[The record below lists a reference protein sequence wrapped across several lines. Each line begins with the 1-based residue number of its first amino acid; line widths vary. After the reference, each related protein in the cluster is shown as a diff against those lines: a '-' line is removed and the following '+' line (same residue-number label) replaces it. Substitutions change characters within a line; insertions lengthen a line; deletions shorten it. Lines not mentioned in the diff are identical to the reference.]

1 MASKRQMLL
10 DQFFG
15 NRGTPA
21 KKSRKEPEE
30 KKEKEKLAREKAKP
44 SREKEKP
51 TRGRKKNLNTSRA
64 SARIERADS
73 DDIQVIEEMEEIEEM
88 NDIDTQNSPASRHVE
103 YFEDARSDAKREN
116 KSSTFDLK
124 NYKCKVKYS
133 QLVRPVVSN
142 FDDSHSQSTSQ
153 LHESTQEQVNY
164 KRFRKAPQGRV
175 NPLNLNATMTLPP
188 NESYVPL
195 HPVKPHRRIIGDKE
209 AQNEEFFLNFLFQ
222 SISMKRKI
230 FAYLELDQSKPY
242 DSKKNCWIPDAE
254 EGYIEGEI
262 KGPGPKADLVIV
274 KVADKEVWIFGFGNF

>member
-30 KKEKEKLAREKAKP
+30 KKEKEKLVREKEKP

-51 TRGRKKNLNTSRA
+51 ARGRNKNLNTSRA

-73 DDIQVIEEMEEIEEM
+73 DDIQVIEEMEEM

-103 YFEDARSDAKREN
+103 YFEDARSEAKREN

-124 NYKCKVKYS
+124 NYKCKMKYS
-133 QLVRPVVSN
+133 QLMRPVVPN
-142 FDDSHSQSTSQ
+142 LDDSHSQSTSQ

-195 HPVKPHRRIIGDKE
+195 HPVKPHRKIIGDKE
-209 AQNEEFFLNFLFQ
+209 TKNEE
-222 SISMKRKI
+222 
-230 FAYLELDQSKPY
+230 
-242 DSKKNCWIPDAE
+242 
-254 EGYIEGEI
+254 
-262 KGPGPKADLVIV
+262 
-274 KVADKEVWIFGFGNF
+274 